1 MRRAVKTDSDMQSIS
16 RMRNTNRATTDVKR
30 LTNCQIFDRKYNV
43 ASRNQA
49 KVVKITEKCFK
60 IDLIFLKRQLKTA
73 SM

>member
-1 MRRAVKTDSDMQSIS
+1 MRRAVKTDRGDTKSIS

-30 LTNCQIFDRKYNV
+30 LPNCQIFDGKFNV

-49 KVVKITEKCFK
+49 KVVKITQKCFK
-60 IDLIFLKRQLKTA
+60 IDLIFLKRLKTA